1 MSTKEIQ
8 EKVAANMKRWQKI
21 ESASVASTEK
31 VIEST
36 DNPLIKLIMEIIQR
50 DSQMHRRVQ
59 EFIVDSL
66 EKTVVTLNPDELGE
80 VWGQVEDHIALEKE
94 TIKLAEASLETMKG
108 TKMVVQEYLLDYL
121 MIDEKKHN
129 EILATL
135 ATIKKGMYPYG

>member
-135 ATIKKGMYPYG
+135 AAIKKGMYPYG